1 MIDRSL
7 VLLVEDDPDDVLLT
21 QIAFERARLA
31 NPLGVVRDG
40 EEAIAY
46 LSGAKQYADRERF
59 PLPILLLLDLKMP
72 RVNGFQ
78 VLEWLKAHPELNTI
92 PVAIMTASD
101 DDPDVKRAFA
111 LGAHSYLVKPPDA
124 MALLNL
130 VKRLHAYWMILNEKP
145 AFEASVESSCR

>member
-1 MIDRSL
+1 MIERSL

-46 LSGAKQYADRERF
+46 LSGAKQYADRNKF

-78 VLEWLKAHPELNTI
+78 VLEWLAKHPELHSI
-92 PVAIMTASD
+92 PVAIMTSSEN
-101 DDPDVKRAFA
+101 DPDIKRAFE
-111 LGAHSYLVKPPDA
+111 LGAHSYLAKPPDA

-130 VKRLHAYWMILNEKP
+130 VKRLHAYWMILNERP
-145 AFEASVESSCR
+145 VYDAA